1 MTPHQ
6 ATELFQRVASRL
18 AATLGA
24 CLVLGVL
31 SFATVEILSTR
42 PHPSVIAT
50 KDPDAKSETYVVRH
64 DHESF
69 VWIAT
74 DGKKTITHID
84 SVRLT
89 WLLIACFGG
98 IGLFFFR
105 WPIAG
110 FIIPKSTSEQAA
122 PSNGG

>member
-1 MTPHQ
+1 VTP
-6 ATELFQRVASRL
+6 
-18 AATLGA
+18 AAEPAAGRIAPAALNPA
-24 CLVLGVL
+24 
-31 SFATVEILSTR
+31 R
-42 PHPSVIAT
+42 PRS
-50 KDPDAKSETYVVRH
+50 
-64 DHESF
+64 
-69 VWIAT
+69 T